1 MSGPI
6 QEALKT
12 LNESIALLDK
22 NKHLIDEETYSI
34 MKENLQNVSKNI
46 NLATKGINDD
56 VFNDDDF
63 KDDDTSNI
71 NFSFPFTLVVTHN
84 TSFDILFDITE
95 CMWHRMDNI
104 GRDSISILKG
114 NWREAK
120 EYNIQQALLHN
131 IDPKNEDVIYFNHHF
146 GQAMFYWSFGF
157 DKTWYRNSATFHLE
171 GGPEYL

>member
-22 NKHLIDEETYSI
+22 NKHLIDKETYSI

-56 VFNDDDF
+56 DFN
-63 KDDDTSNI
+63 DDDTSNSDI
-71 NFSFPFTLVVTHN
+71 DFVFPFTLVVTHN

-95 CMWHRMDNI
+95 CMWHRMDK
-104 GRDSISILKG
+104 RDSIRILKG
-114 NWREAK
+114 NREEAK

-146 GQAMFYWSFGF
+146 RQAMIYWAFGF

>member
-22 NKHLIDEETYSI
+22 NKHLIDEEIYSI

-46 NLATKGINDD
+46 NLATKGINDY
-56 VFNDDDF
+56 NI
-63 KDDDTSNI
+63 KDDDTSNSDI
-71 NFSFPFTLVVTHN
+71 DFVLPFTLVVTHN
-84 TSFDILFDITE
+84 TSFDILFDITSR
-95 CMWHRMDNI
+95 MWDRMHN
-104 GRDSISILKG
+104 KG
-114 NWREAK
+114 LNTD

-131 IDPKNEDVIYFNHHF
+131 IDPKNKDILYFNHHF
-146 GQAMFYWSFGF
+146 EQAMIYWFSEF
-157 DKTWYRNSATFHLE
+157 DKTLYRESFIFHLW